1 MPGLSPQGNLP
12 FAPNRTFDMWSQSP
26 TRQRPVFARSTSRG
40 RRARFSSRAP
50 SIFLPSSAVRATT
63 HSVGE
68 KLGVF
73 AVAALV
79 LVVVVGGAF
88 AAGYLIGRV
97 LL

>member
-1 MPGLSPQGNLP
+1 
-12 FAPNRTFDMWSQSP
+12 
-26 TRQRPVFARSTSRG
+26 
-40 RRARFSSRAP
+40 
-50 SIFLPSSAVRATT
+50 
-63 HSVGE
+63 VGE

-88 AAGYLIGRV
+88 AVGYLIWRV